1 MLKNETTDTVIVGAG
16 ISGLTTARNLVK
28 KGIKVKILEKNSV
41 AGGSIR
47 TEKKDG
53 FLVEYGPNSALETTP
68 LLGELFKD
76 LKIDHQMLYANE
88 KSNNR
93 YIVRGGKLQALPM
106 KPLAFL
112 KSGLFSTRAKLRLF
126 KEPFIAPSPAET
138 RETLAQFVER
148 RLGKEFLDY
157 AIDPFVAGV
166 FAGLPEKLCVQS
178 AFPKLYEVEQKYG
191 SLIKGTIRGAR
202 ERRKSKETSK
212 QRAKMFSFEDGLQT
226 VIDALVNELGNNL
239 VTESQITGISK
250 MKDGGYEVSYRNRE
264 EEFLIRTKSV
274 LLTVPA
280 HVYEK
285 LPFHFEVTPGA
296 FFKTIPYPPVT
307 MVFFGYRKKPENV
320 NLDGFGFLIPK
331 KENKNILGSIWSS
344 TIFPNRAPEGGA
356 AFTTFVGGSR
366 QPENAM
372 LTEDKIAEMVE
383 EDFKSLMGI
392 NQKPDVVVIKRW
404 EQAIPQYNLEHI
416 EMIGSVEKFEK
427 KNPGMF
433 ISGNFRGGI
442 SVADCVKQADAM
454 SLTVSEFINSE
465 VDNINYQNVSKTGT
479 DK

>member
-1 MLKNETTDTVIVGAG
+1 MPKIETIDTVIVGAG
-16 ISGLTTARNLVK
+16 ISGLTTAHNLVK
-28 KGIKVKILEKNSV
+28 KGIKVKILEKNSR

-47 TEKKDG
+47 TEEKDG

-68 LLGELFKD
+68 LLGELFKE
-76 LKIDHQMLYANE
+76 LKIDHQLIYASE

-106 KPLAFL
+106 KALDFL
-112 KSGLFSTRAKLRLF
+112 KSSLFSTNAKLRLF

-138 RETLAQFVER
+138 RETLAEFVER

-202 ERRKSKETSK
+202 ERKKSKETSK
-212 QRAKMFSFEDGLQT
+212 QHAKMFSFEDGLQT
-226 VIDALVNELGNNL
+226 VINALVKEIGDNL
-239 VTESQITGISK
+239 VADAEITGISK
-250 MKDGGYEVSYRNRE
+250 SKDGGYEVSYRNEGE
-264 EEFLIRTKSV
+264 EILIRTKSV

-285 LPFHFEVTPGA
+285 LPIHFELTPGD

-307 MVFFGYRKKPENV
+307 MVFFGYKKKPENV
-320 NLDGFGFLIPK
+320 NLDGFGFLIPR
-331 KENKNILGSIWSS
+331 KENKKILGSIWSS

-372 LTEDKIAEMVE
+372 LSEDKITEMVE
-383 EDFKSLMGI
+383 EDFKSLLGI
-392 NQKPDVVVIKRW
+392 SQKPDVVVIKRW
-404 EQAIPQYNLEHI
+404 EKAIPQYNLEHI
-416 EMIGSVEKFEK
+416 EMIGSVEKFEQM
-427 KNPGMF
+427 NPGMF

-454 SLTVSEFINSE
+454 SGAVSEFFE
-465 VDNINYQNVSKTGT
+465 KKVKKINYQNASKTVT